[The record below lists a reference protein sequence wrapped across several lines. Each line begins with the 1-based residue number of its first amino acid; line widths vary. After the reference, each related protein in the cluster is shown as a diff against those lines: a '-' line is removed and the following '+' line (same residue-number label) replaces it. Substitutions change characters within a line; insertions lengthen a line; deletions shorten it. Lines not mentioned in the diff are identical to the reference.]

1 MQGITHYKCLA
12 NKHLF
17 CFSMGLNKIIYRTK
31 QESLGQDNAADITVL

>member
-1 MQGITHYKCLA
+1 MQGITDFEGLT

-17 CFSMGLNKIIYRTK
+17 YFSMQLNKIIYGTR